1 MHPLLVVSL
10 VVNVAVL
17 LPVTFVLLRDGEPAR
32 FAWGPRTEGRQI
44 LLAIYLAILVLSC
57 GLLVWGEP
65 RMAAGLLL
73 AQVIY
78 KLLSPLTVG
87 TLKNPVVVSNLAIA
101 TLHAVTLNA
110 LLRG

>member
-17 LPVTFVLLRDGEPAR
+17 VPVTFVLLRDGEPAR

-44 LLAIYLAILVLSC
+44 LLAIYLSILVLSC
-57 GLLVWGEP
+57 ALLVWDEP

-101 TLHAVTLNA
+101 ALHSVTLNA